1 MSQQVGK
8 HQGLVYI
15 VGIIIFSFLYNIMK
29 FFEMRT
35 VSIIK
40 EQRVANMTFRWT
52 LFRVTS
58 NCCSMFIDNHIHNS
72 RRTQLSPAIILMSGG
87 AHEGGMLQ
95 SDLFTRRSQNLVSG
109 KLRRSGFWRYGQ
121 FFK

>member
-35 VSIIK
+35 VSIVK
-40 EQRVANMTFRWT
+40 EQRMGNMTFRWT
-52 LFRVTS
+52 LFRVTC
-58 NCCSMFIDNHIHNS
+58 NCCSMFIDNHMHNS
-72 RRTQLSPAIILMSGG
+72 RRRLLLALSLP
-87 AHEGGMLQ
+87 
-95 SDLFTRRSQNLVSG
+95 
-109 KLRRSGFWRYGQ
+109 
-121 FFK
+121 

>member
-52 LFRVTS
+52 LLRVTS
-58 NCCSMFIDNHIHNS
+58 N
-72 RRTQLSPAIILMSGG
+72 
-87 AHEGGMLQ
+87 
-95 SDLFTRRSQNLVSG
+95 
-109 KLRRSGFWRYGQ
+109 
-121 FFK
+121 